1 MRYHLFAL
9 SLILVYLIV
18 HGCPHAKA
26 EDWPMWRGPRGDGVS
41 TESTAPLEW
50 SDSEGVRWKRAIPG
64 RGLSSPIVKGDAIY
78 LTTFVPEE
86 NSRRLIRV
94 DRYSGAITWDIEI
107 HRGPVEQQHRFNSC
121 ASSTPAA
128 DSQTIYSVTVDDEK
142 MWVIAVD
149 SDGKQRW
156 KVTPGGFGSQH
167 GFAASPILFKDMV
180 IINGHQDGEA
190 FIAAM
195 NCQSGETCWRYKP
208 AVNLR
213 SFSTPVL
220 TEFEGTTQLI
230 VTGANQTIG
239 LNPTSGEL
247 LWFVEGPSQKAVS
260 SPSVADG
267 MVFSFAGSPSEK
279 AMAIRLGG
287 KGDVTT
293 SHVVWRSEK
302 AMPYVP
308 SPVLAG
314 GLLHVIND
322 AGIYNCIEPS
332 SGKVLKTVRRGG
344 NGYSSPVV
352 AAGRVYL
359 FEDSGRCTVIAN
371 DPTYTV
377 LAINELNEET
387 QCTPAFVDGN
397 MIVRSAHHLWC
408 IGQ

>member
-1 MRYHLFAL
+1 
-9 SLILVYLIV
+9 
-18 HGCPHAKA
+18 
-26 EDWPMWRGPRGDGVS
+26 
-41 TESTAPLEW
+41 
-50 SDSEGVRWKRAIPG
+50 
-64 RGLSSPIVKGDAIY
+64 
-78 LTTFVPEE
+78 
-86 NSRRLIRV
+86 
-94 DRYSGAITWDIEI
+94 
-107 HRGPVEQQHRFNSC
+107 
-121 ASSTPAA
+121 
-128 DSQTIYSVTVDDEK
+128 
-142 MWVIAVD
+142 
-149 SDGKQRW
+149 
-156 KVTPGGFGSQH
+156 
-167 GFAASPILFKDMV
+167 
-180 IINGHQDGEA
+180 
-190 FIAAM
+190 
-195 NCQSGETCWRYKP
+195 
-208 AVNLR
+208 
-213 SFSTPVL
+213 
-220 TEFEGTTQLI
+220 
-230 VTGANQTIG
+230 
-239 LNPTSGEL
+239 
-247 LWFVEGPSQKAVS
+247 
-260 SPSVADG
+260 
-267 MVFSFAGSPSEK
+267 
-279 AMAIRLGG
+279 MAIRLGG
-287 KGDVTT
+287 QGDVTT